1 MDLTLTIR
9 DRIAAVSGIDELVC
23 GNSDYHVNVD
33 ADAEWSGLTA
43 ELTVEVVRE
52 YSSETLH
59 IPVTDSGADLPAI
72 HDAYLLKISLTAQT
86 LTSSTAYLNCAV
98 CITDDRATGEKAYIC
113 EPLFD
118 VYNALMQY
126 AADKLNG
133 APESLLD
140 AELAAIEEHMAEPH
154 PDFPWE
160 EFRQA
165 ISAQT
170 VWSRLYGTITPKNG
184 EALHFTERDILANS
198 FSISANAMTGEF
210 LLPGGVPAKELTC
223 TLLGDIAD
231 CDLYDAEIS
240 VTFQLL
246 LRQSRWCDLPLGVYT
261 VSDAQKSA
269 PGQLSITAYDDM
281 EKLNAI
287 PISKLSVETGAAYT
301 PQEIITMIA
310 AASGLTYDGSTDD
323 CVNSSRTYI
332 LSALDDTIHT
342 LRDLLMY
349 TVQTIN
355 CCAYISRERKL
366 TISQII
372 KKDAAASAGRRQ
384 IMQSSVSAKEY
395 QLYML
400 STIIQYTEDG
410 STKSLNCTFPT
421 LWPDGVYAELPE
433 NPLLRVISAEN
444 MKAAQIIVLQNITD
458 ALDWATFYPAEISQT
473 GDPSTELMEWRTF
486 ETRSG
491 TVTIPVTAYRW
502 TFHGG
507 TEITAAGTEAIAG
520 IQQTQAEKIAAGERT
535 TGTDYPDNMPRAV
548 MLATIQTGG
557 YMGMAFYSHRAIAHF
572 THKEL
577 HGEG

>member
-1 MDLTLTIR
+1 
-9 DRIAAVSGIDELVC
+9 
-23 GNSDYHVNVD
+23 
-33 ADAEWSGLTA
+33 
-43 ELTVEVVRE
+43 
-52 YSSETLH
+52 
-59 IPVTDSGADLPAI
+59 
-72 HDAYLLKISLTAQT
+72 
-86 LTSSTAYLNCAV
+86 
-98 CITDDRATGEKAYIC
+98 
-113 EPLFD
+113 
-118 VYNALMQY
+118 
-126 AADKLNG
+126 
-133 APESLLD
+133 
-140 AELAAIEEHMAEPH
+140 
-154 PDFPWE
+154 
-160 EFRQA
+160 
-165 ISAQT
+165 
-170 VWSRLYGTITPKNG
+170 
-184 EALHFTERDILANS
+184 
-198 FSISANAMTGEF
+198 
-210 LLPGGVPAKELTC
+210 
-223 TLLGDIAD
+223 
-231 CDLYDAEIS
+231 
-240 VTFQLL
+240 
-246 LRQSRWCDLPLGVYT
+246 
-261 VSDAQKSA
+261 
-269 PGQLSITAYDDM
+269 
-281 EKLNAI
+281 
-287 PISKLSVETGAAYT
+287 
-301 PQEIITMIA
+301 
-310 AASGLTYDGSTDD
+310 
-323 CVNSSRTYI
+323 RTYI

-491 TVTIPVTAYRW
+491 TVTILVTAYRW

>member
-133 APESLLD
+133 ASESVLD
-140 AELAAIEEHMAEPH
+140 AELAAIEAHMSEEP

-170 VWSRLYGTITPKNG
+170 VWSRLYGTITPKSD
-184 EALHFTERDILANS
+184 EVLHFTEREILANS

-223 TLLGDIAD
+223 TLLGDLAD

-261 VSDAQKSA
+261 VSEAQKSA
-269 PGQLSITAYDDM
+269 PGQLAVTAYDDM
-281 EKLNAI
+281 EKLNAL
-287 PISKLSVETGAAYT
+287 PVSKLSVETGAAYT

-310 AASGLTYDGSTDD
+310 EAAGMTYDGSTDD
-323 CVNSSRTYI
+323 CVNKSQAYI
-332 LSALDDTIHT
+332 LSDLDDTIHT

-372 KKDAAASAGRRQ
+372 KKDAAASASRRQ

-421 LWPDGVYAELPE
+421 LWPDGVYADLPE

-444 MKAAQIIVLQNITD
+444 MKSRQIIALQNITD

-473 GDPSTELMEWRTF
+473 DDPSTELMEWRTF

-548 MLATIQTGG
+548 ILDIMQHGHLA
-557 YMGMAFYSHRAIAHF
+557 MHAYSHRTIAHF
-572 THKEL
+572 THDEL